1 LLNIPTKY
9 IHSLRQDSHQPSQQN
24 QASDRLFINTII
36 NINLTANWYLCKI
49 KREKAM
55 KSSDCST
62 TTLLLSCSLVLV
74 VVLHVASGF
83 HNNPHTH
90 MHPHTHRTNRDIV
103 GKSLPLLTNSPSR
116 TSSGP
121 FTSNTVLF
129 NLLFG
134 GIEEDPLETDR
145 RQSNRRLIERTTSPY
160 TRNVDEDKS
169 GPAGKTQ
176 KRYVR
181 PISEENKDSSS
192 SRKSETKQPEQQ
204 PNKPRLVRAST
215 SQSSS
220 STLSSELNKANP
232 STNSNERKAKTTE
245 SAPGINIQLQDP
257 KERVLVRH
265 ATASSAYSVDD
276 FKGKKKKIIKPWR
289 SGRKKNIRK
298 QSNTGGLG
306 RDGYGEE
313 LEVEVKNRPKKKRL
327 VVAGSQGSNSKDS
340 SSAAVNL
347 LGGGKKVL
355 ESESDED
362 EDERSSDT
370 VVNEDV
376 SDSASI
382 AKQQENSID
391 DDDDEKRT
399 VRYEQPQ
406 PPQDPTIESSSSTNN
421 GNKNDGNERKAATS
435 TTAGVNLELKDPK
448 ERVLVRHAT
457 ASSAYSVDD
466 FKDKK
471 KKIIKPWSSGRK
483 KNIRKQSNTGGLG
496 RDGYGE
502 DLEVEVKNRPEKK
515 RLVMART
522 SSSGGTQDAAKALIS
537 GGAKENTGGIPPPT
551 SADAKE
557 EWINETNDDD
567 DQTLVRP
574 GSPGKTTVGTMD
586 EGEREP
592 TLIRHTPTKFKGTGG
607 DGDEPSLVRHVPI
620 EHTNSEDEEEPSLVR
635 HMADREDVLEDD
647 KREGGEEEQRLVR
660 AISASP
666 SESSS
671 HGQPKLVRANVMEA
685 IVEKPKLVRPNFV
698 NNKVEEPKLVRANVV
713 REIVEEPKLVRAN
726 VQKEKP
732 PERNLVRPKIEKEKI
747 ESPKNLVKPDRMGQ
761 KQDTSTRRR
770 LVQSPSSKTSM
781 DDIPVAD
788 LMYGAKSAI
797 VSPTAVP
804 LEVKPKNLV
813 KPAFA
818 TGSTDSTTIGS
829 SKIAETKT
837 TKPSD
842 IPDDLMYGAKSATA
856 SPTAV
861 RVDSIPKK
869 LVRMPVATQVVDDLM
884 YGAKQATVSPTAVSP
899 EVKPKNRTMI
909 PPSST
914 SATDNNQDNFMYGSA
929 GSSDSSSI
937 GLSPTSVPI
946 KTKPKKFV
954 KFESNA
960 NTMMD
965 NLMYGSK
972 RATASPTSVTYEP
985 KLKKFVNPST
995 ETAAKTSSSTEREK
1009 SSELYPDGDGRKESE
1024 TRRLVRA
1031 SPSMMNVKVASKE
1044 SRYVKPI
1051 MESDVKTK
1059 KKYVEPTTSAMD
1071 NAPDYDIC
1079 QPVIATSNPAVVNVD
1094 MPVSKKEIKRNDG
1107 ELEKKKDSKTKKTYV
1122 QPTASAMDNV
1132 PDWDICQPAIATS
1145 NPAVVNVDMPVPVSR
1160 KEIKRNDGELEKK
1173 KDLDEDNLKDT
1184 KTKKTYVQSTASVM
1198 DNVPD
1203 WDLCQPAITT
1213 SNPAVVNVDMPVPV
1227 SRKEIKSN
1235 DGELKKKKDSDED
1248 NVKDTK
1254 IYVQPTA
1261 SAMDNVPDWDICQ
1274 PAITTSNPAVVNV
1287 DMPVP
1292 VSRKEIKRN
1301 DGELEKKKDLD
1312 EGNVKDTNTK
1322 KTYVQ
1327 STASVMDNVPDWDST
1342 DSTVQ
1347 PAIATSN
1354 PSVFNVGVSK
1364 REEEKRLV
1372 RAPSFVTKTAKDD
1385 AKGPSTI
1392 ASGSISK
1399 ERKEEG
1405 SMFAMTPAAAETMR
1419 QQVKSNRK
1427 VAFARSASADTPFE
1441 YKQLQSIPKE
1451 TNPANAK
1458 PIRDEETKTKL
1469 PAAIAHAAGSSKSL
1483 SNGWTPTAHFPS
1495 DGDSKVSTENQDS
1508 DTKNNDIL
1516 KGKTQAGAM
1525 KSPDDPDALPRPTGV
1540 IPLTI
1545 SSSAKEKSQLFRVE
1559 HALEPVNDDDD
1570 DDDDDDDE
1578 QLNKIDAIS
1587 EKDDD
1592 IVGSG
1597 GTPDSP
1603 ALRKTGSSTNSM
1615 LGPDQQPLPNPSG
1628 VISFPDVRPMTT
1640 TAPADPARS
1649 KIGQHS
1655 RPNHP
1660 IEDNDITQK
1669 KSLSSES
1676 SSTESKEQ
1684 DDTSNSNRKKKLY
1697 LYDGGN
1703 PQPKEPW
1710 DFSVKGLD
1718 TKLDENLLQQQES
1731 STTKKK
1737 LVAYDG
1743 SQSTGGT
1750 DGDVY
1755 EKSLHLSSDVL
1766 PLGKDIGSGGKD
1778 EQLKTKKKQSND
1790 GRRRF
1795 KEKTVSPFTRTVSD
1809 NNDEN
1814 ENEKEGNNNNSNSN
1828 NNGRY
1833 NDDDDSID
1841 TVSKDVS
1848 SD

>member
-1 LLNIPTKY
+1 
-9 IHSLRQDSHQPSQQN
+9 
-24 QASDRLFINTII
+24 
-36 NINLTANWYLCKI
+36 
-49 KREKAM
+49 M

-62 TTLLLSCSLVLV
+62 TLSLSCSLVLLV
-74 VVLHVASGF
+74 LLHVASGF
-83 HNNPHTH
+83 HNNPV
-90 MHPHTHRTNRDIV
+90 HTHRTNQDIV
-103 GKSLPLLTNSPSR
+103 GQSLPLLINSLGS

-121 FTSNTVLF
+121 FTSKTVLF

-181 PISEENKDSSS
+181 PISEDNKDSSS
-192 SRKSETKQPEQQ
+192 SRKSETKQPEPQL
-204 PNKPRLVRAST
+204 NKPRLVRPST

-220 STLSSELNKANP
+220 STSSSGSNRVNT
-232 STNSNERKAKTTE
+232 STNSNERKARTTE

-276 FKGKKKKIIKPWR
+276 FKGKKKKIIKPW
-289 SGRKKNIRK
+289 SAGRKKNIRK

-347 LGGGKKVL
+347 LGGGEKVL
-355 ESESDED
+355 ESEYDED
-362 EDERSSDT
+362 EDERSSNT
-370 VVNEDV
+370 VVSEDAR
-376 SDSASI
+376 DSANI
-382 AKQQENSID
+382 AKQQVNSI
-391 DDDDEKRT
+391 DDDEKRT

-406 PPQDPTIESSSSTNN
+406 PPQDPTIESSSSNN
-421 GNKNDGNERKAATS
+421 SGNRSDDNERKATTS
-435 TTAGVNLELKDPK
+435 TTAGVNMQLQDPK

-466 FKDKK
+466 FKGKK
-471 KKIIKPWSSGRK
+471 KKIIKPWSAGRK

-522 SSSGGTQDAAKALIS
+522 SSSGGNQDAAKALIS
-537 GGAKENTGGIPPPT
+537 GGAKENTGGTPPPT

-557 EWINETNDDD
+557 EWGNEMDDDEYEDD
-567 DQTLVRP
+567 DQNLVRP
-574 GSPGKTTVGTMD
+574 APPGKTVVGTMD

-592 TLIRHTPTKFKGTGG
+592 TLIRHTPTKFKGTEGG
-607 DGDEPSLVRHVPI
+607 EPSLVRHVPI

-635 HMADREDVLEDD
+635 HTADREDVVEDD
-647 KREGGEEEQRLVR
+647 KREGEGEEEQRLVR

-671 HGQPKLVRANVMEA
+671 HGQPKLVRANIMEA
-685 IVEKPKLVRPNFV
+685 KVEKPKLVRPNIV
-698 NNKVEEPKLVRANVV
+698 SKIVEEPKLVRANIV

-726 VQKEKP
+726 VQKEKA
-732 PERNLVRPKIEKEKI
+732 PERNLVRPKIENGKI
-747 ESPKNLVKPDRMGQ
+747 DPPKNLVKPDRMGQ
-761 KQDTSTRRR
+761 KQDTSVRRR
-770 LVQSPSSKTSM
+770 LVQPPLSKTSM
-781 DDIPVAD
+781 DDVPVAD
-788 LMYGAKSAI
+788 LMYGAKSAS

-804 LEVKPKNLV
+804 LKVKPKNLV
-813 KPAFA
+813 KPTFA
-818 TGSTDSTTIGS
+818 TGSASTTV
-829 SKIAETKT
+829 T
-837 TKPSD
+837 
-842 IPDDLMYGAKSATA
+842 
-856 SPTAV
+856 
-861 RVDSIPKK
+861 
-869 LVRMPVATQVVDDLM
+869 
-884 YGAKQATVSPTAVSP
+884 
-899 EVKPKNRTMI
+899 EVKPKNRTMS
-909 PPSST
+909 PPST
-914 SATDNNQDNFMYGSA
+914 SATDNNQDSFMYGSA
-929 GSSDSSSI
+929 GSSGSSSI

-946 KTKPKKFV
+946 KTEPKKFV

-995 ETAAKTSSSTEREK
+995 ETAAKTSSSTGEKK
-1009 SSELYPDGDGRKESE
+1009 SSELHPDGDGRKESE
-1024 TRRLVRA
+1024 THRLVRA
-1031 SPSMMNVKVASKE
+1031 SPSIMNVKVAPKE
-1044 SRYVKPI
+1044 SRYVKSSAST
-1051 MESDVKTK
+1051 MESDAKTK

-1079 QPVIATSNPAVVNVD
+1079 QP
-1094 MPVSKKEIKRNDG
+1094 
-1107 ELEKKKDSKTKKTYV
+1107 
-1122 QPTASAMDNV
+1122 
-1132 PDWDICQPAIATS
+1132 AIATS
-1145 NPAVVNVDMPVPVSR
+1145 NPSVLNVDMPVPVSR

-1173 KDLDEDNLKDT
+1173 NDSKTKKTYVQPTASVMDNAPDYDICQPAIATSNPSVVNVEMPVPVSMKEIKRNDGVLEQKNDSDEVNVKDTKIKKTYVQPTASVMDNAPDWDLCQPAIATSNPAVVNVEMPVPASRKEIKRNDGDLKKKNDSDEVDVKDT
-1184 KTKKTYVQSTASVM
+1184 KTKKTYVQPTASVM
-1198 DNVPD
+1198 DNAP
-1203 WDLCQPAITT
+1203 
-1213 SNPAVVNVDMPVPV
+1213 N
-1227 SRKEIKSN
+1227 
-1235 DGELKKKKDSDED
+1235 
-1248 NVKDTK
+1248 
-1254 IYVQPTA
+1254 
-1261 SAMDNVPDWDICQ
+1261 
-1274 PAITTSNPAVVNV
+1274 
-1287 DMPVP
+1287 
-1292 VSRKEIKRN
+1292 
-1301 DGELEKKKDLD
+1301 
-1312 EGNVKDTNTK
+1312 
-1322 KTYVQ
+1322 
-1327 STASVMDNVPDWDST
+1327 WDST

-1354 PSVFNVGVSK
+1354 PSVVNVGVSK
-1364 REEEKRLV
+1364 REEEKHLV
-1372 RAPSFVTKTAKDD
+1372 RAPSFITKTAKDD
-1385 AKGPSTI
+1385 ANGSPTI
-1392 ASGSISK
+1392 ASGSTSK

-1419 QQVKSNRK
+1419 QQVQSKRK

-1441 YKQLQSIPKE
+1441 YKQLQSIPTE

-1483 SNGWTPTAHFPS
+1483 SDGWAPTAHFPT
-1495 DGDSKVSTENQDS
+1495 DEDSKVSTDNQDS
-1508 DTKNNDIL
+1508 DTINNDIR

-1545 SSSAKEKSQLFRVE
+1545 SSSAKEKSQLFRAE

-1570 DDDDDDDE
+1570 DE
-1578 QLNKIDAIS
+1578 QHNKIDEIP

-1597 GTPDSP
+1597 SSGTPDSP

-1628 VISFPDVRPMTT
+1628 VISFPDVRPLTT
-1640 TAPADPARS
+1640 TAPADTARS

-1660 IEDNDITQK
+1660 IEDDDVTQK

-1676 SSTESKEQ
+1676 SNTESKEQ
-1684 DDTSNSNRKKKLY
+1684 DDTSKTSSSSKDMSNKKKKLY

-1710 DFSVKGLD
+1710 DFAVKGLD
-1718 TKLDENLLQQQES
+1718 TKLDENLLRQTP

-1737 LVAYDG
+1737 LVPYDG
-1743 SQSTGGT
+1743 SQSIGGT
-1750 DGDVY
+1750 TADSY
-1755 EKSLHLSSDVL
+1755 EQSIHLSSDVL
-1766 PLGKDIGSGGKD
+1766 PLGKEIGSSQKEGKD
-1778 EQLKTKKKQSND
+1778 GPKTMKEEDEGNRFRQQSTND

-1814 ENEKEGNNNNSNSN
+1814 EDGN

-1833 NDDDDSID
+1833 NDDDGDDDSID

-1848 SD
+1848 ID

>member
-1 LLNIPTKY
+1 
-9 IHSLRQDSHQPSQQN
+9 
-24 QASDRLFINTII
+24 
-36 NINLTANWYLCKI
+36 
-49 KREKAM
+49 M

-62 TTLLLSCSLVLV
+62 TLSLSCSLVLLV
-74 VVLHVASGF
+74 LLHVASGF
-83 HNNPHTH
+83 HNNPV
-90 MHPHTHRTNRDIV
+90 HTHRTNRDIV
-103 GKSLPLLTNSPSR
+103 GKSLPLLTNSLGS

-121 FTSNTVLF
+121 STSKTVLF

-145 RQSNRRLIERTTSPY
+145 RQSNRRLIERTASPY

-181 PISEENKDSSS
+181 PISEDNKDSSS
-192 SRKSETKQPEQQ
+192 SRKSETKQPEPQL
-204 PNKPRLVRAST
+204 NKPRLVRPST

-220 STLSSELNKANP
+220 STSSSGSNRVNT
-232 STNSNERKAKTTE
+232 STNSNERKARTTE

-276 FKGKKKKIIKPWR
+276 FKGKKKKIIKPW
-289 SGRKKNIRK
+289 SAGRKKNIRK

-347 LGGGKKVL
+347 LGGGEKVL
-355 ESESDED
+355 ESEYDED
-362 EDERSSDT
+362 EDERSSNT
-370 VVNEDV
+370 VVSEDV
-376 SDSASI
+376 SDSANI
-382 AKQQENSID
+382 AKQQVNSI
-391 DDDDEKRT
+391 DDDEKRT

-406 PPQDPTIESSSSTNN
+406 PPQDPTIESSSSNN
-421 GNKNDGNERKAATS
+421 SGNRSDDNERKATTS
-435 TTAGVNLELKDPK
+435 TTAGVNMQLQDPK

-466 FKDKK
+466 FKGKK
-471 KKIIKPWSSGRK
+471 KKIIKPWSAGRK

-522 SSSGGTQDAAKALIS
+522 SSSGGNQDAAKALIS
-537 GGAKENTGGIPPPT
+537 GGAKENTGGTPPPT

-557 EWINETNDDD
+557 EWGNEMDDDEYEDD
-567 DQTLVRP
+567 DQNLVRP
-574 GSPGKTTVGTMD
+574 APPGKTVVGTMD

-592 TLIRHTPTKFKGTGG
+592 TLIRHTPTKFKGTEGG
-607 DGDEPSLVRHVPI
+607 EPSLVRHIPI

-635 HMADREDVLEDD
+635 HTADREDVVEDD
-647 KREGGEEEQRLVR
+647 KREGEGEEEQRLVR

-671 HGQPKLVRANVMEA
+671 HGQPKLVRANIMEA
-685 IVEKPKLVRPNFV
+685 KVEKPKLVRPNIV
-698 NNKVEEPKLVRANVV
+698 SKIVEEPKLVRANIV

-726 VQKEKP
+726 VQKEKA
-732 PERNLVRPKIEKEKI
+732 PERNLVRPKIENRKI
-747 ESPKNLVKPDRMGQ
+747 DPPKNLVKPDRMGQ
-761 KQDTSTRRR
+761 KQDTSIRRR
-770 LVQSPSSKTSM
+770 LVQPPLSKTSM
-781 DDIPVAD
+781 DDVPVAD
-788 LMYGAKSAI
+788 LMYGAKSAS

-804 LEVKPKNLV
+804 LKVKPKNLV

-818 TGSTDSTTIGS
+818 TGSASTTV
-829 SKIAETKT
+829 T
-837 TKPSD
+837 
-842 IPDDLMYGAKSATA
+842 
-856 SPTAV
+856 
-861 RVDSIPKK
+861 
-869 LVRMPVATQVVDDLM
+869 
-884 YGAKQATVSPTAVSP
+884 
-899 EVKPKNRTMI
+899 EVKPKNRTMS
-909 PPSST
+909 PPST
-914 SATDNNQDNFMYGSA
+914 SATDNNQDSFMYGSA
-929 GSSDSSSI
+929 GSSGSSSI

-946 KTKPKKFV
+946 KTEPKKFV

-995 ETAAKTSSSTEREK
+995 ETAAKTSSSTGEKK
-1009 SSELYPDGDGRKESE
+1009 SSELHPDGDGRKESE
-1024 TRRLVRA
+1024 THRLVRA
-1031 SPSMMNVKVASKE
+1031 SPSIMNVKVAPKE
-1044 SRYVKPI
+1044 SRYVKSSAST
-1051 MESDVKTK
+1051 MESDAKTK

-1079 QPVIATSNPAVVNVD
+1079 QP
-1094 MPVSKKEIKRNDG
+1094 
-1107 ELEKKKDSKTKKTYV
+1107 
-1122 QPTASAMDNV
+1122 
-1132 PDWDICQPAIATS
+1132 AIATS
-1145 NPAVVNVDMPVPVSR
+1145 NPSVLNVDMPVPVSR

-1173 KDLDEDNLKDT
+1173 NDS
-1184 KTKKTYVQSTASVM
+1184 KTKKT
-1198 DNVPD
+1198 
-1203 WDLCQPAITT
+1203 
-1213 SNPAVVNVDMPVPV
+1213 
-1227 SRKEIKSN
+1227 
-1235 DGELKKKKDSDED
+1235 
-1248 NVKDTK
+1248 
-1254 IYVQPTA
+1254 YVQPTA
-1261 SAMDNVPDWDICQ
+1261 SAMDNAPDYDICQ
-1274 PAITTSNPAVVNV
+1274 PAIATSNPSVVNV
-1287 DMPVP
+1287 EMPVP
-1292 VSRKEIKRN
+1292 VSMKEIKRN
-1301 DGELEKKKDLD
+1301 DGVLEQKNDSD
-1312 EGNVKDTNTK
+1312 EVNVKDTKIK

-1327 STASVMDNVPDWDST
+1327 PTASVMDNAPNWDST

-1354 PSVFNVGVSK
+1354 PSVVNVGVSK
-1364 REEEKRLV
+1364 REEEKHLV
-1372 RAPSFVTKTAKDD
+1372 RAPSFITKTAKDD
-1385 AKGPSTI
+1385 ANGSPTI
-1392 ASGSISK
+1392 ASGSTSK

-1419 QQVKSNRK
+1419 QQVQSKRK

-1441 YKQLQSIPKE
+1441 YKQLQSIPTE

-1483 SNGWTPTAHFPS
+1483 SDGWAPTAHFPT
-1495 DGDSKVSTENQDS
+1495 DEDSKVSTDNQDS
-1508 DTKNNDIL
+1508 DTINNDIR

-1545 SSSAKEKSQLFRVE
+1545 SSSAEEKSQLFRAE

-1570 DDDDDDDE
+1570 DE
-1578 QLNKIDAIS
+1578 QLNKIDEIP

-1597 GTPDSP
+1597 SSGTPDSP

-1628 VISFPDVRPMTT
+1628 VISFPDVRPLTT
-1640 TAPADPARS
+1640 TAPADTARS

-1660 IEDNDITQK
+1660 IEDDDVTQK

-1676 SSTESKEQ
+1676 SNTESKEQ
-1684 DDTSNSNRKKKLY
+1684 DDTSKTSSSSKDISKQKKKLY

-1710 DFSVKGLD
+1710 DFAVKGLD
-1718 TKLDENLLQQQES
+1718 TKLDENLLRQTP

-1737 LVAYDG
+1737 LVPYDG
-1743 SQSTGGT
+1743 SQSIGGT
-1750 DGDVY
+1750 TADSY
-1755 EKSLHLSSDVL
+1755 EQSIHLSSDVL
-1766 PLGKDIGSGGKD
+1766 PLGKEIGSSQKEGKD
-1778 EQLKTKKKQSND
+1778 GPKTKKEEDEGNRFRQQSTND

-1814 ENEKEGNNNNSNSN
+1814 EDGN

-1833 NDDDDSID
+1833 DDDDGDDDSID

-1848 SD
+1848 ID